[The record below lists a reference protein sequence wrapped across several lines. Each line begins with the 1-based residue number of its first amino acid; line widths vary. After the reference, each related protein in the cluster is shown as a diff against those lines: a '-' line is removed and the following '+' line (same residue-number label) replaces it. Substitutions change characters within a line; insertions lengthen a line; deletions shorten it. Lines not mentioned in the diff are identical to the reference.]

1 MRKFF
6 CTILFVFSITL
17 MGCSS
22 YELIE
27 NESIIHATVTKCE
40 ENMQLNYAYEQ
51 LALNADTHT
60 MRKHYMQLALENAT
74 YTYTI
79 SVEIDGKTYK
89 FVKPESVEVGGTI
102 EVTKIETLY
111 EGKVIDVEY
120 K

>member
-1 MRKFF
+1 MRKIF
-6 CTILFVFSITL
+6 CTILFVFFITL
-17 MGCSS
+17 IGCSS
-22 YELIE
+22 YELTAKQ
-27 NESIIHATVTKCE
+27 SIIRAAVTNCE

-51 LALNADTHT
+51 LALNADTRT
-60 MRKHYMQLALENAT
+60 IREYYMELAVENAT

-79 SVEIDGKTYK
+79 SVELDGKTYK
-89 FVKPESVEVGGTI
+89 FVKPEAAEVGSTI